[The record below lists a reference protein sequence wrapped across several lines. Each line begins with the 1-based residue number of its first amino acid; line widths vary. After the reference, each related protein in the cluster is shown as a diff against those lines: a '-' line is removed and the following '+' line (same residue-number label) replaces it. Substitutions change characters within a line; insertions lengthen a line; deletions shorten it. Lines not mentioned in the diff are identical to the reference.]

1 LQNLLSTKRIGVKLE
16 KLLQKYTKKIQ
27 HDKLAALPLIDR
39 VQIKKELK
47 AKLMREVEGL
57 RTSGTE
63 YENVAK
69 VDQEDLKKI
78 VTKIKKSLGY

>member
-1 LQNLLSTKRIGVKLE
+1 
-16 KLLQKYTKKIQ
+16 
-27 HDKLAALPLIDR
+27 